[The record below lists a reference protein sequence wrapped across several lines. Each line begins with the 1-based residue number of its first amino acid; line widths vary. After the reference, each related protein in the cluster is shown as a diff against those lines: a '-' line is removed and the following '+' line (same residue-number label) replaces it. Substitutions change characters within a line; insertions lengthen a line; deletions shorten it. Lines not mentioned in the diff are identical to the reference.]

1 MICTDTDILTHT
13 GPLFDGLYEYYRCAM
28 LLGREPAGPG
38 HEARRLACPLN
49 WQGGAVTMPCPSPG
63 RVRAADRFA
72 RLCSALVRQL
82 PGGLAALVAPSVVG
96 FALINGCTFGVDLA
110 FLTVLR
116 SGFGWPL
123 WLAIS
128 LSYLTAFGL
137 SFVLNRALNFRS
149 HVPGRTPNRPLRRG
163 DRSQLRGDPAGCR
176 RRAHRAGPA
185 VPGVADHHRG
195 LGGRVHVLRAALGG
209 LRRTANPQTAA
220 LLNIT
225 PGVSHPMPTQGAGT
239 VNQRVRGRPDQ
250 DPASSEVS
258 PKRDRSRGSGVSPS
272 LDRIA
277 PGTTWRI

>member
-149 HVPGRTPNRPLRRG
+149 HVPVGRQTVLYV
-163 DRSQLRGDPAGCR
+163 A
-176 RRAHRAGPA
+176 AIA
-185 VPGVADHHRG
+185 VNYGVILLGVGGG
-195 LGGRVHVLRAALGG
+195 LTALG
-209 LRRTANPQTAA
+209 LPYQASRIITAA
-220 LLNIT
+220 CE
-225 PGVSHPMPTQGAGT
+225 GVFMYCALRWVVFAERPTH
-239 VNQRVRGRPDQ
+239 RPQ
-250 DPASSEVS
+250 PC
-258 PKRDRSRGSGVSPS
+258 
-272 LDRIA
+272 
-277 PGTTWRI
+277 